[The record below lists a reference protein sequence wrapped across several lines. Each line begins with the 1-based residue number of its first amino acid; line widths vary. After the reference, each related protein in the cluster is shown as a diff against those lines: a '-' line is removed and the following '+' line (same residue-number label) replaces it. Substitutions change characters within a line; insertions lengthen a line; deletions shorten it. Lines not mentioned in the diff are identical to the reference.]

1 MAWQQVA
8 QQRQLLLVLRGEV
21 GVAALA
27 GQHQRLLR
35 CAGDEGHAQ
44 AGTGAQ
50 QRAHTLGRRRT
61 GLQGAQLVWLQ
72 QGQAVGL
79 GDEVIDQ
86 LDLAQAQGLSQFGG
100 IQAPR
105 QIGQL
110 YPLMLQRTG

>member
-1 MAWQQVA
+1 M
-8 QQRQLLLVLRGEV
+8 
-21 GVAALA
+21 
-27 GQHQRLLR
+27 
-35 CAGDEGHAQ
+35 
-44 AGTGAQ
+44 
-50 QRAHTLGRRRT
+50 
-61 GLQGAQLVWLQ
+61 WLQ

-110 YPLMLQRTG
+110 YPLMLQRTGQGDAGGLRVLAG